1 MDNTKELH
9 FKTNINCGG
18 CVTAVTPH
26 LNNTEGI
33 VTWNVE
39 TTNTDKIL
47 TVKSIGITEQEIIE
61 KVQKAGFKIEPISL

>member
-1 MDNTKELH
+1 MDNNKELY

-26 LNNTEGI
+26 LNNAEGI
-33 VTWNVE
+33 VTWNVD

-47 TVKSIGITEQEIIE
+47 TVKSTGITEQEIIE
-61 KVQKAGFKIEPISL
+61 KVQKAGFKIEPVSL

>member
-1 MDNTKELH
+1 MDNNKELH

-26 LNNTEGI
+26 LNNVEGI
-33 VTWNVE
+33 VNWNVD

-47 TVKSIGITEQEIIE
+47 TVKSTGITEQEIIE